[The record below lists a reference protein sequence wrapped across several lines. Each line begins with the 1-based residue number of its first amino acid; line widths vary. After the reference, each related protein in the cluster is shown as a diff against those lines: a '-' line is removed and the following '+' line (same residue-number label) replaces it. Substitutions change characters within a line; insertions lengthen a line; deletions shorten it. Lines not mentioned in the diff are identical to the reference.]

1 MKKSH
6 VNYGFVSMTDR
17 STEPLSADIGRLSL
31 TLDGGGYPVSGWV
44 DSQSDSEPFG
54 PDTHLN
60 LDHRY
65 TGGIFVRAAA
75 TEAQAERARAREAG
89 AKTEVLTAAVAP
101 IPVLTP
107 EDVAQDWKK
116 RHALLGEP
124 PGSTGGRKGQTA
136 ETAAVVRPDTT
147 MLDAAPAVTGP
158 TTAILPAAY
167 PSSESTA
174 TQPRSRRVLHSLLK
188 RDTGMTAPMGLVDRL
203 AVSPF
208 AHLRRHTGADEKEA
222 RRTLNFALRLAET
235 MFHYGADALEVENA
249 IVAVCATYGVENL
262 EVDITN
268 QAVMINYVPDTA
280 ATATMTRED
289 VFKDNNMTSHTVMR
303 VVRSWTDNYAGLA
316 DTHHLVAEIIE
327 GDMPRAEASA
337 RLEAINSRPKT
348 FPNWVVTAAMIAAA
362 FSITLGIGGGVVGAG
377 ISGLSALI
385 VSRIGQWMGRR
396 RYPEFF
402 TMTVS
407 GFVLTGL
414 AMMFSQ
420 TDLEISPPRVIAA
433 GLIMLMPTTRFM
445 STMHDAIS
453 GFPVTA
459 AGRIVSTGMAFAGI
473 VAGIYAGI
481 VVAGLFEITAVDPAQ
496 SHFEPPGVVMNTV
509 FMTIAAVF
517 IAVTLQASA
526 RFLVPVLCAA
536 FCGLVFYHGVG
547 YFGVDVRLQ
556 AVAGAV
562 AVGCVAALVAGRMRI
577 PSLVIAVPAMT
588 FLLPGLSIFRG
599 MYAVFIQGQT
609 TGDGVVSLVTAMT
622 TIVTMA
628 AGLVLG
634 QYLMRPFD
642 HQQYSLGTGRNRR
655 R

>member
-1 MKKSH
+1 M
-6 VNYGFVSMTDR
+6 DQ
-17 STEPLSADIGRLSL
+17 STGHEPVDLSKLAES
-31 TLDGGGYPVSGWV
+31 LDGLRRYPVSGWDDQQV
-44 DSQSDSEPFG
+44 DTETFG
-54 PDTHLN
+54 PETHLN
-60 LDHRY
+60 LEQRY
-65 TGGIFVRAAA
+65 VGDFLTRVVG
-75 TEAQAERARAREAG
+75 TEAQAQRARAREDG
-89 AKTEVLTAAVAP
+89 ARTEVLTAVASP

-107 EDVAQDWKK
+107 EEIAQDRAQ
-116 RHALLGEP
+116 RHSPALTQP
-124 PGSTGGRKGQTA
+124 ISTSGRRRSAVETTA
-136 ETAAVVRPDTT
+136 VARPDTSAFEPST
-147 MLDAAPAVTGP
+147 VGDP
-158 TTAILPAAY
+158 TSTTTILPAAY
-167 PSSESTA
+167 PSSESTSTTA
-174 TQPRSRRVLHSLLK
+174 QPRSKRVLRSLMK

-203 AVSPF
+203 AASPF
-208 AHLRRHTGADEKEA
+208 AHLRRHADAGQKEA

-289 VFKDNNMTSHTVMR
+289 IFKDNNMTSHTVMR

-316 DTHHLVAEIIE
+316 DTHHLVTEIIE
-327 GDMPRAEASA
+327 GEMPRAEASA

-348 FPNWVVTAAMIAAA
+348 FPNWVVTVAMIAAA
-362 FSITLGIGGGVVGAG
+362 FSITLGIGGGIIGAG
-377 ISGLSALI
+377 ISALSGFI
-385 VSRIGQWMGRR
+385 VSRIGIWMGRR

-414 AMMFSQ
+414 AMLFSQ
-420 TDLEISPPRVIAA
+420 MHLEISPPRIIAA

-481 VVAGLFEITAVDPAQ
+481 VMAGLFDITAMDPAQ
-496 SHFEPPGVVMNTV
+496 SHFEPPGFLVNTF
-509 FMTIAAVF
+509 FMSISAVF
-517 IAVTLQASA
+517 IAITLQASV
-526 RFLVPVLCAA
+526 RFLLPVLWAA
-536 FCGLVFYHGVG
+536 LGGLILYHIAGQMG
-547 YFGVDVRLQ
+547 LDVRLQ
-556 AVAGAV
+556 VVAGSV
-562 AVGCVAALVAGRMRI
+562 AVGCIAAFIAERMRI
-577 PSLVIAVPAMT
+577 PSLVLAVPAMT

-634 QYLMRPFD
+634 QYLMRPFNEQD
-642 HQQYSLGTGRNRR
+642 YRLGVGRNRR

>member
-1 MKKSH
+1 
-6 VNYGFVSMTDR
+6 MTVDER
-17 STEPLSADIGRLSL
+17 DTTAADLPPGDLGALVLSL
-31 TLDGGGYPVSGWV
+31 DGQRRYPVSGWSRAQDV
-44 DSQSDSEPFG
+44 AVEPFG
-54 PDTHLN
+54 PDTQLN
-60 LDHRY
+60 LEPTY
-65 TGGIFVRAAA
+65 AGGLLTHAVA
-75 TEAQAERARAREAG
+75 TESQAERARARQDG
-89 AKTEVLTAAVAP
+89 ARTEVLTAAAAP
-101 IPVLTP
+101 IPVLTEEEVERDRRRRQSP
-107 EDVAQDWKK
+107 
-116 RHALLGEP
+116 ALTQP
-124 PGSTGGRKGQTA
+124 VSVSGRRRATT
-136 ETAAVVRPDTT
+136 ETAAVARPDTS
-147 MLDAAPAVTGP
+147 MVEAAPAIAGP
-158 TTAILPAAY
+158 STTILPAAY
-167 PSSESTA
+167 PSSESTT
-174 TQPRSRRVLHSLLK
+174 TQPRSKRVLRSLMK

-203 AVSPF
+203 AASPF
-208 AHLRRHTGADEKEA
+208 AHLRRHTDAGQKEA

-268 QAVMINYVPDTA
+268 QAVTINYVPETP

-289 VFKDNNMTSHTVMR
+289 IFNDNNMTSHTVMR

-316 DTHHLVAEIIE
+316 DSHRLVTEIIE
-327 GDMPRAEASA
+327 GEMSRAEASA

-362 FSITLGIGGGVVGAG
+362 FTLTLGIGGGVAGAG
-377 ISGLSALI
+377 ISALSGLI
-385 VSRIGQWMGRR
+385 VSRIGIWMGRR

-414 AMMFSQ
+414 AMIFAQ
-420 TDLEISPPRVIAA
+420 TDLEISPPRMIAA

-459 AGRIVSTGMAFAGI
+459 AGRLVSTGMAFAGI

-481 VVAGLFEITAVDPAQ
+481 VVAGLFGLTALDPSR
-496 SHFEPPGVVMNTV
+496 SHFEPPGVLMNIV
-509 FMTIAAVF
+509 FMSVAAVF
-517 IAVTLQASA
+517 IAITLQAST
-526 RFLVPVLCAA
+526 RFLLPVLLSAFGGLLLYHAA
-536 FCGLVFYHGVG
+536 GYIGL
-547 YFGVDVRLQ
+547 DVRLQ
-556 AVAGAV
+556 AVFGAVTAGAI
-562 AVGCVAALVAGRMRI
+562 AAAAAGRMRI

-599 MYAVFIQGQT
+599 MYAVFIQEQT
-609 TGDGVVSLVTAMT
+609 TGDGVVALFTAMST
-622 TIVTMA
+622 LVTMA

-634 QYLMRPFD
+634 QYLMRPFNKQD
-642 HQQYSLGTGRNRR
+642 RLGVGRNRR

>member
-1 MKKSH
+1 MQAAE
-6 VNYGFVSMTDR
+6 GDR
-17 STEPLSADIGRLSL
+17 S
-31 TLDGGGYPVSGWV
+31 SG
-44 DSQSDSEPFG
+44 S
-54 PDTHLN
+54 
-60 LDHRY
+60 
-65 TGGIFVRAAA
+65 
-75 TEAQAERARAREAG
+75 
-89 AKTEVLTAAVAP
+89 
-101 IPVLTP
+101 
-107 EDVAQDWKK
+107 
-116 RHALLGEP
+116 
-124 PGSTGGRKGQTA
+124 STT
-136 ETAAVVRPDTT
+136 
-147 MLDAAPAVTGP
+147 
-158 TTAILPAAY
+158 ILPAAY
-167 PSSESTA
+167 PSSESTVTN
-174 TQPRSRRVLHSLLK
+174 TQPRSKRVLRSLMK

-203 AVSPF
+203 AASPF
-208 AHLRRHTGADEKEA
+208 AHLRRHTDAGQKEA

-280 ATATMTRED
+280 ATASMTRED
-289 VFKDNNMTSHTVMR
+289 IFNDNNMTSHTVMR

-316 DTHHLVAEIIE
+316 DTHRLVTEIIQGE
-327 GDMPRAEASA
+327 MSRREASE

-348 FPNWVVTAAMIAAA
+348 FPNWLVTVAMMAAA
-362 FSITLGIGGGVVGAG
+362 FCITLGIGGGVVGAS
-377 ISGLSALI
+377 ISAVSGLI
-385 VSRIGQWMGRR
+385 VARIGIWMGRR

-402 TMTVS
+402 TMLLS

-414 AMMFSQ
+414 AMMFAW

-459 AGRIVSTGMAFAGI
+459 AGRLVSTGMAFAGI

-481 VVAGLFEITAVDPAQ
+481 VLAGMFGLVAVDPALSQ
-496 SHFEPPGVVMNTV
+496 FDPPGVVMNTV
-509 FMTIAAVF
+509 FMTMAAVF
-517 IAVTLQASA
+517 IAVTLQASTA
-526 RFLVPVLCAA
+526 FLLPVLGSA
-536 FCGLVFYHGVG
+536 FGGLLMYHFAGFLG
-547 YFGVDVRLQ
+547 LDVRLQ
-556 AVAGAV
+556 AVFGAV
-562 AVGCVAALVAGRMRI
+562 TAGCAAALIGGRMRI

-599 MYAVFIQGQT
+599 MYAVVIEGQT
-609 TGDGVVSLVTAMT
+609 TGDGVVSMVTAMT

-634 QYLMRPFD
+634 QYLMRPFIKQEFRVGVD
-642 HQQYSLGTGRNRR
+642 RNRR

>member
-1 MKKSH
+1 MNVDEQESPTP
-6 VNYGFVSMTDR
+6 VV
-17 STEPLSADIGRLSL
+17 PPADLGGLVLSL
-31 TLDGGGYPVSGWV
+31 DGQRRYPVSGW
-44 DSQSDSEPFG
+44 SQSPEPAIEPFG
-54 PDTHLN
+54 PDTQLN
-60 LDHRY
+60 LAPSY
-65 TGGIFVRAAA
+65 TSGLLTQAVA
-75 TEAQAERARAREAG
+75 TESQAQRARARQDG
-89 AKTEVLTAAVAP
+89 ARTEVLSAAVAP

-107 EDVAQDWKK
+107 EEIERDRRRRQSP
-116 RHALLGEP
+116 ALTQPVSL
-124 PGSTGGRKGQTA
+124 TGRRRTTT
-136 ETAAVVRPDTT
+136 ETSAVERPDTST
-147 MLDAAPAVTGP
+147 VQPAAAIPGP
-158 TTAILPAAY
+158 STTILPAAY
-167 PSSESTA
+167 PSSESTTA
-174 TQPRSRRVLHSLLK
+174 TTTQPRSKRVLSSLMK
-188 RDTGMTAPMGLVDRL
+188 RETGMTAPMGLVDRL
-203 AVSPF
+203 AASPF
-208 AHLRRHTGADEKEA
+208 AHLRRHTDSGQKEA

-268 QAVMINYVPDTA
+268 QAVTINFVPDTPV
-280 ATATMTRED
+280 TATMTRED
-289 VFKDNNMTSHTVMR
+289 VFNDNNTTSHTVMR

-316 DTHHLVAEIIE
+316 DSHRLVSEIIE
-327 GDMPRAEASA
+327 GEMSRAEANA

-362 FSITLGIGGGVVGAG
+362 FTITLGIGGGVLGAV
-377 ISGLSALI
+377 ISAVSGLI
-385 VSRIGQWMGRR
+385 VSRIGIWMGRR

-402 TMTVS
+402 TMILS

-414 AMMFSQ
+414 AMMFSH

-481 VVAGLFEITAVDPAQ
+481 VVAGLFEITAVDPSQ
-496 SHFEPPGVVMNTV
+496 SQFEPPGVLMNIV
-509 FMTIAAVF
+509 FMSIAAVF
-517 IAVTLQASA
+517 IAITLQAST
-526 RFLVPVLCAA
+526 RFLLPVLCSAFGGLLMYHAA
-536 FCGLVFYHGVG
+536 GYLGL
-547 YFGVDVRLQ
+547 DVRLQ
-556 AVAGAV
+556 AVFGAV
-562 AVGCVAALVAGRMRI
+562 TAGCIAAYAAGRMRI

-599 MYAVFIQGQT
+599 MYAVFIEGET
-609 TGDGVVSLVTAMT
+609 TGEGVTSLVTAMT

-634 QYLMRPFD
+634 QYLMRPLNGQD
-642 HQQYSLGTGRNRR
+642 HRLGVGRNRR

>member
-1 MKKSH
+1 
-6 VNYGFVSMTDR
+6 MTVDER
-17 STEPLSADIGRLSL
+17 NTTAADLPPGDLGALALSL
-31 TLDGGGYPVSGWV
+31 DGQRRYPVSGWSRAQDV
-44 DSQSDSEPFG
+44 SVEPFG
-54 PDTHLN
+54 PDTQLN
-60 LDHRY
+60 LEPTY
-65 TGGIFVRAAA
+65 AGGLLTHAVA
-75 TEAQAERARAREAG
+75 TESQAERARARQDG
-89 AKTEVLTAAVAP
+89 ARTEVLTAAAAP
-101 IPVLTP
+101 IPVLTAEEVERDRRRRQSP
-107 EDVAQDWKK
+107 
-116 RHALLGEP
+116 ALTQP
-124 PGSTGGRKGQTA
+124 VSVSGRRRATT
-136 ETAAVVRPDTT
+136 ETAAVARPDTS
-147 MLDAAPAVTGP
+147 MVEAAPAIAGP
-158 TTAILPAAY
+158 STTILPAAY

-174 TQPRSRRVLHSLLK
+174 TTTQPRSKRVLRSLMK

-203 AVSPF
+203 AASPF
-208 AHLRRHTGADEKEA
+208 AHLRRHTDAGQKEA

-268 QAVMINYVPDTA
+268 QAVTINYVPETP

-289 VFKDNNMTSHTVMR
+289 IFNDNNMTSHTVMR

-316 DTHHLVAEIIE
+316 DSHRLVTEIIE
-327 GDMPRAEASA
+327 GEMSRAEASA

-362 FSITLGIGGGVVGAG
+362 FTLTLGIGGGVAGAG
-377 ISGLSALI
+377 ISALSGLI
-385 VSRIGQWMGRR
+385 VSRIGIWMGRR

-414 AMMFSQ
+414 AMIFAQ
-420 TDLEISPPRVIAA
+420 TDLEISPPRMIAA

-459 AGRIVSTGMAFAGI
+459 AGRLVSTGMAFAGI

-481 VVAGLFEITAVDPAQ
+481 VVAGLFGLTALDPSQ
-496 SHFEPPGVVMNTV
+496 SAFEPPGVLMNIV
-509 FMTIAAVF
+509 FMSVAAVF
-517 IAVTLQASA
+517 IAITLQAST
-526 RFLVPVLCAA
+526 RFLLPVLLSAFGGLLLYHAA
-536 FCGLVFYHGVG
+536 GYIGL
-547 YFGVDVRLQ
+547 DVRLQ
-556 AVAGAV
+556 AVFGAV
-562 AVGCVAALVAGRMRI
+562 TAGTIAAAAAGRMRI

-599 MYAVFIQGQT
+599 MYAVFIQEQT
-609 TGDGVVSLVTAMT
+609 TGDGVVALFTAMST
-622 TIVTMA
+622 LVTMA

-634 QYLMRPFD
+634 QYLMRPFNKQD
-642 HQQYSLGTGRNRR
+642 RLGVGRNRR